1 MLLDIIKRMNGFKD
15 SHLKEIDKIET
26 IELVLEDFGAMH
38 IVNKF
43 KGLKSLTLINC
54 GIATI
59 EGLQD
64 ASKLEY
70 LWLNENEI
78 TKIDGLDK
86 CVNLKNLYLS
96 HNSIRAIQG
105 LENLSSL

>member
-1 MLLDIIKRMNGFKD
+1 MNVIDEGRENIKSNYKEGGYRAPRYHCNPFPMQKRMNGFKD

-54 GIATI
+54 GIAVI
-59 EGLQD
+59 EV
-64 ASKLEY
+64 Y
-70 LWLNENEI
+70 
-78 TKIDGLDK
+78 
-86 CVNLKNLYLS
+86 
-96 HNSIRAIQG
+96 HP
-105 LENLSSL
+105 